1 MGDLDALE
9 GNARGERA
17 MKKLRELV
25 LRYRKDPR
33 FIISGPLVVLAVTSL
48 VYYLRQQAKEL
59 TPEALNNQLLLFV
72 LWNINLLLII
82 GILFVILRGIVKLV
96 LERQRGLIGSRFRTK
111 LVVTYVATSLVP
123 VILLFLVATDLL
135 RVSIDRWFVT
145 DARTILRNSEAIAQ
159 MAQDQAAE
167 IAAGAAREVAAAA
180 EARDDTRV
188 DSVLAH
194 VRRFHDVDLIA
205 VYRNGILVKAQANP
219 RAPIHEVGDP
229 SMRFFDEVARKGR
242 VVKID
247 PVRSGKWIRTAM
259 KFPNGDEVAVAGVF
273 VPASM
278 SRMIDES
285 IIAHQNFQQLF
296 AQRNTLK
303 ASQTMLFLA
312 VTLAILFGT
321 LWTSIYA
328 SRRITVPIKA
338 LAEATERLA
347 EGEVGH
353 RVEVTATDEVGRLID
368 SFNDMSGQ
376 LAQQRRQLTETNRF
390 MVTVLESVGTGI
402 IAFSDELELL
412 SINRAALQMLH
423 LEPQGGRTSRPPQA
437 GETPAL
443 QTTSLRELLRGDLE
457 PVSLAL
463 QDLTTGRARSRE
475 VALVVGGEL
484 RYLELSAAR
493 LGSGSGWVLA
503 MEDSTQLVQA
513 QKLAA
518 WNEAARRIAHE
529 IKNPLTPIQ
538 LSAERIAKKFGAGE
552 PAIQEGC
559 QTIVSE
565 VSQLK
570 RMVDEFSRFARMP
583 AVHLRHAQLAEILT
597 QAASLYRDVKPGVTI
612 AVDVAPDI
620 ELLMDPEQI
629 RRAVGNLLKNAVE
642 ATEKGEIRVSA
653 RRAPHRV
660 VIEVAD
666 PGRGVPDRDKEK
678 LFLPYF
684 STKGRGTGL
693 GLAIVH
699 RIVRDH
705 DGQIHVHDNHPR
717 GTRFE
722 IELPA

>member
-1 MGDLDALE
+1 VSI
-9 GNARGERA
+9 
-17 MKKLRELV
+17 RELV

-33 FIISGPLVVLAVTSL
+33 FIVSVPLVILAATSL
-48 VYYLRQQAKEL
+48 VYYVTQQAKEL
-59 TPEALNNQLLLFV
+59 SPEALSNRLLLFV

-82 GILFVILRGIVKLV
+82 GILFVLLRGVVKLV
-96 LERQRGLIGSRFRTK
+96 LERQRGIIGSRFRTK
-111 LVVTYVATSLVP
+111 LVVTYVATSLLP

-135 RVSIDRWFVT
+135 RVSIDRWFATPVW
-145 DARTILRNSEAIAQ
+145 TILRNSEAIAQ

-167 IAAGAAREVAAAA
+167 IAAGAAREIAASPSSGDA
-180 EARDDTRV
+180 TQV
-188 DSVLAH
+188 DAILGH
-194 VRRFHDVDLIA
+194 VRAFHQVSLAA
-205 VYRNGILVKAQANP
+205 VYRDGVLVKAQADP
-219 RAPIHEVGDP
+219 RAPIHEVADP
-229 SMRFFDEVARKGR
+229 ALRFFEDVVTNGR
-242 VVKID
+242 GVKID
-247 PVRSGKWIRTAM
+247 VVASGKWIRTAI
-259 KFPNGDEVAVAGVF
+259 PLPGGRDVAVAGVF
-273 VPASM
+273 IPIAT

-285 IIAHQNFQQLF
+285 IIAHRDFQQLRS
-296 AQRNTLK
+296 QRQTLK

-328 SRRITVPIKA
+328 SRRITIPIKA
-338 LAEATERLA
+338 LAEATATLA
-347 EGEVGH
+347 EGNVGH
-353 RVEVTATDEVGRLID
+353 RVAITATDEVGRLVD
-368 SFNDMSGQ
+368 SFNDMSSQ
-376 LAQQRRQLTETNRF
+376 LATQRQQLTDTNRF
-390 MVTVLESVGTGI
+390 MTTVLESVATGI
-402 IAFSDELELL
+402 IAFDDQLRLL

-423 LEPQGGRTSRPPQA
+423 LEASGVGPLGGTSQMPEARRQTLNDLLSA
-437 GETPAL
+437 G
-443 QTTSLRELLRGDLE
+443 LE
-457 PVSLAL
+457 PVASAV
-463 QDLTTGRARSRE
+463 QELTSGRSRARE
-475 VALVVGGEL
+475 VALILGGEL

-493 LGSGSGWVLA
+493 LGTGSGWVVAL
-503 MEDSTQLVQA
+503 EDSTQLMQA

-538 LSAERIAKKFGAGE
+538 LSAERIARKFRNDD
-552 PAIQEGC
+552 PDTPQAIEQGTR
-559 QTIVSE
+559 TIVEE
-565 VSQLK
+565 VGQLK
-570 RMVDEFSRFARMP
+570 RMVDEFARFARMP
-583 AVHLRHAQLAEILT
+583 AIHLRHAQLAEILQ
-597 QAASLYRDVKPGVTI
+597 QAATLYQDVKPGVTI
-612 AVDVAPDI
+612 AVDVATDI

-642 ATEKGEIRVSA
+642 ATEGGEIRVSA

-666 PGRGVPDRDKEK
+666 PGRGVPDTDKDK

-705 DGQIHVHDNHPR
+705 DGQIHVHDNHPK